1 MMKREKRIIGLF
13 LAAVLAAAAVTGCS
27 GAGEENPQAKADA
40 GGETAETAAPV
51 TVNTEV
57 TSTDEYTIRLA
68 YDVAESHPSHKATVE
83 VFKAM
88 VEQGSGGNITVEL
101 YPNSQLGSL
110 AENMESM
117 RIGDLEMAYL
127 NDGTISASVPEF
139 NLVGLPYLWSSVD
152 AAHAALDGEFGAYLD
167 EKLLETCNLINLG
180 WADVGFRNITNS
192 KHRVEKPEDLDG
204 IKIRT
209 MTNSLHVD
217 YFTYL
222 GAIPTPMS
230 FSELFTAL
238 QQKTVDGQENP
249 TALIYNNKL
258 YEVQDYMTV
267 SEHVWTACPMCISA
281 DFFHSLPA
289 DYQALITEAADAT
302 VEKQREY
309 ITAENE
315 SLLSEIEAAGVEVT
329 VLTDEQKE
337 AFRRKA
343 EESVYQEAVSE
354 FGQELID
361 MAAAYNEE

>member
-1 MMKREKRIIGLF
+1 MRKKIIGLSAAAI
-13 LAAVLAAAAVTGCS
+13 LAAVTMTGCGQNKEE
-27 GAGEENPQAKADA
+27 GASQAQSQA
-40 GGETAETAAPV
+40 GTETVSPV
-51 TVNTEV
+51 TVNTKV
-57 TSTDEYTIRLA
+57 TSTDQYTIRLA

-83 VFKAM
+83 VFKTM

-139 NLVGLPYLWSSVD
+139 NLVGLPYLWASVD
-152 AAHAALDGEFGAYLD
+152 AAHEALDGDFGQCLD
-167 EKLLETCNLINLG
+167 EKLLDTCSLINLG
-180 WADVGFRNITNS
+180 WADVGFRNITNT
-192 KHRVEKPEDLDG
+192 KHKVEKPEDLNG
-204 IKIRT
+204 LKIRT

-267 SEHVWTACPMCISA
+267 SEHIWTACPLCISA
-281 DFFHSLPA
+281 DFYNSLPK
-289 DYQALITEAADAT
+289 DYQALIKEAAEAT

-309 ITAENE
+309 ITEENE
-315 SLLSEIEAAGVEVT
+315 RLLSDIEAAGVEVT
-329 VLTDEQKE
+329 VLNDEQKE
-337 AFRRKA
+337 AFRQKA
-343 EESVYQEAVSE
+343 EESVYKEAIE
-354 FGQELID
+354 QFGQELID
-361 MAAAYNEE
+361 MAAAHNKE